1 MASQSIQVLGPNQS
15 ELITTEGTVL
25 RTIFFSYKMPV
36 VIRFDWNYDKDN
48 LAKLAEFSD
57 IFVTSEKHSVTTSR
71 HINKYLDG
79 LPAEYVSQNE
89 IYRLGDVMDREGVHP
104 LPVAPRRR
112 KS

>member
-1 MASQSIQVLGPNQS
+1 MTSQAIRVVASNQT

-57 IFVTSEKHSVTTSR
+57 IFVTSEKHSVTTSK
-71 HINKYLDG
+71 HINKYLVG
-79 LPAEYVSQNE
+79 HSPVPIQSVSQGE
-89 IYRLGDVMDREGVHP
+89 IYRLTDVMSREEV
-104 LPVAPRRR
+104 RQ
-112 KS
+112 